1 VIDRWRDIPL
11 QEPSVLVVEDDE
23 PIRELLELVLRSAG
37 FDVWLAASAEAA
49 IDRLRG
55 AIAPIAIVDWSLPGM
70 AGPALVKKL
79 RQDERTASMSLV
91 MLTAR
96 GSEQDRVHGLE
107 AGADDYIVKPFSTRE
122 LVARIRALV
131 RRRAPELAD
140 EPIEIGSLRLDPR
153 AHTVTFGQRRLALR
167 LVEFKLLRFL
177 MAWPDRVF
185 TRTELLDHVWGEQ
198 VYVDDRTVD
207 VHVRRLRI
215 ALGEDHRDLV
225 ATVRSGGY
233 KLDSSHE
240 RGKTGIAT

>member
-1 VIDRWRDIPL
+1 M
-11 QEPSVLVVEDDE
+11 VVEDDE
-23 PIRELLELVLRSAG
+23 PIRELLEMVLRSAG

-49 IDRLRG
+49 IDRLR
-55 AIAPIAIVDWSLPGM
+55 ASVAPIAIIDWSLPGLT
-70 AGPALVKKL
+70 GPALIKKL
-79 RQDERTASMSLV
+79 RQDERTAAMSVV

-131 RRRAPELAD
+131 RRRAPEIAD
-140 EPIEIGSLRLDPR
+140 EPLEIGILRLDPR
-153 AHTVTFGQRRLALR
+153 SHVVTLGQRKLSLR

-185 TRTELLDHVWGEQ
+185 TRSELLDHVWGEE

-215 ALGEDHRDLV
+215 ALGEVHRDLV

-233 KLDSSHE
+233 KFDSSQSLRE
-240 RGKTGIAT
+240 IRIAT